1 MVNEERESA
10 RNGLSSLFDR
20 PNRVV
25 NDDTN
30 DPNRVG
36 TYTEMALGCTIGYVV
51 GFWAFLCMI
60 GNRPSRRF
68 RAGLYFGFLFW
79 FITSIDNDEQAQSQ
93 HKHQVDKSHQ
103 DVQPV
108 SPEQELAYW

>member
-1 MVNEERESA
+1 MSAAQGVVNEERESG
-10 RNGLSSLFDR
+10 RDGLNSLFER
-20 PNRVV
+20 RSRVE
-25 NDDTN
+25 NGEDAN

-36 TYTEMALGCTIGYVV
+36 TYTEMALGCIIGYVV

-79 FITSIDNDEQAQSQ
+79 FITSIDNDEAAKSQ
-93 HKHQVDKSHQ
+93 HQHHPIDKSHQ
-103 DVQPV
+103 DV
-108 SPEQELAYW
+108 